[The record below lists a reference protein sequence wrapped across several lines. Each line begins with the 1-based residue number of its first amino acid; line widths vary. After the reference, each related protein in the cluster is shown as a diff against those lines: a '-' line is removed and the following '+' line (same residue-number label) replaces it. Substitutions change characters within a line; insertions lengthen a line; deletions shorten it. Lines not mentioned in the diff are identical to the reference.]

1 MAFYKS
7 MIYDSID
14 VNDIIF
20 AKYCYPNNFNI
31 GTTVLRTSVP
41 LVDIDAN
48 DIIFA
53 KYCYPN
59 NFNIGTTVL
68 RTSVPYSPVVTVK
81 YLGV

>member
-41 LVDIDAN
+41 
-48 DIIFA
+48 
-53 KYCYPN
+53 
-59 NFNIGTTVL
+59 
-68 RTSVPYSPVVTVK
+68 YSPVVTVK